1 MPDAGIQS
9 FGDYA
14 ICAPNIIFVLLIMK
28 VHQNSGEAM
37 FMYYFFGTYH
47 LLKHYYRST
56 PSNIILQRVHATM
69 NIFGLGGL
77 SLRITIF

>member
-1 MPDAGIQS
+1 MPNARIPT

-14 ICAPNIIFVLLIMK
+14 ICAPNIICVLLIMM

-37 FMYYFFGTYH
+37 FMYYCFGIYH

-56 PSNIILQRVHATM
+56 PSNIINTPKDTCKYENLSV
-69 NIFGLGGL
+69 FGV
-77 SLRITIF
+77 SH